1 MKLNKK
7 KLGLKIIVFMNSG
20 EKFCSK
26 NIKRPK
32 DQTVTFEE
40 HGMKAG
46 GQKQKQGTAHDPC
59 TQSHKRGS
67 QSPKLP
73 VQPVLWTHPYYHP
86 IEGRSSPLSGSKQAK
101 ERVGALTSCFC
112 GRGSNKAL
120 PEKKKAS
127 RPEGKRQ
134 TV

>member
-1 MKLNKK
+1 MH
-7 KLGLKIIVFMNSG
+7 SG
-20 EKFCSK
+20 GKFCSK
-26 NIKRPK
+26 DTKRSK

-40 HGMKAG
+40 FGVKAG

-59 TQSHKRGS
+59 TQCHERGG
-67 QSPKLP
+67 QTPKLP
-73 VQPVLWTHPYYHP
+73 LLPVLWTHPYYHP
-86 IEGRSSPLSGSKQAK
+86 MEGRSSSLSGSKQAR
-101 ERVGALTSCFC
+101 EPVGALTSCFC
-112 GRGSNKAL
+112 GRGPNKAL